1 MARRIPIRNLYYLLC
16 YAWDVLEERDDALVS
31 ELDGLSH
38 IELLAKA
45 LTVAAQR
52 LWRRGLD
59 RGYQTLEADVRS
71 PRGRLDLPQIVSRRL
86 TDRGLAACRF
96 DELSPDVLHN
106 QIIASTARRLVAL
119 PQLDDKIR
127 DGLITLSRTLG
138 EISTIPIRAAT
149 FAQLQLHGRLGRYR
163 LPIHIC
169 ELLHAQLV
177 VDEATGQLHFRDY
190 IEDERRMAQLFE
202 AFVRN
207 FYTREL
213 PGWSVKSDAIQWKLK
228 AITPGAAK
236 YLPQMFTDISLRGNG
251 RTVIVDT
258 KFYVDAFVSRFDG
271 ADKLR
276 PGHLYQMS
284 AYLQNIASRG
294 GSDATAAGILLY
306 PEVQPIPTL
315 QYEYGAHRLTAA
327 GIDLTQDWRVIHD
340 RLLELV
346 ATA

>member
-16 YAWDVLEERDDALVS
+16 YAWDVLDERDDTLVS

-38 IELLAKA
+38 VELLAKV

-59 RGYQTLEADVRS
+59 RGYLTLEADVRS
-71 PRGRLDLPQIVSRRL
+71 PRGRLDVPQIVGRRL

-106 QIIASTARRLVAL
+106 QIIASTARRLVNL
-119 PQLDDKIR
+119 PGLDRKIR
-127 DGLITLSRTLG
+127 DGLISLARTLG
-138 EISTIPIRAAT
+138 EISSIPIRAAT
-149 FAQLQLHGRLGRYR
+149 FTQLQLHGHLGRYR

-177 VDEATGQLHFRDY
+177 VDEATGDLRFRDY
-190 IEDERRMAQLFE
+190 VEDDKRMARLFE

-213 PGWSVKSDAIQWKLK
+213 AGWSVKSDAIQWQLK
-228 AITPGAAK
+228 AITPGAAQ
-236 YLPQMFTDISLRGNG
+236 YLPNMFTDISLRGEG
-251 RTVIVDT
+251 RTVIIDT
-258 KFYVDAFVSRFDG
+258 KFYVDAFVARFDV
-271 ADKLR
+271 DKLR
-276 PGHLYQMS
+276 PGHLYQMT
-284 AYLQNIASRG
+284 AYLRNIAARG

-306 PEVQPIPTL
+306 PEVQPIPML
-315 QYEYGAHRLTAA
+315 QYEYGPHRLTAA
-327 GIDLTQDWRVIHD
+327 GIDLTQDWRVIHS
-340 RLLELV
+340 RLVDLI
-346 ATA
+346 AAA